1 MFSKGVY
8 VTTTEFGPYLCFP
21 LTKHSSFEAMLIH
34 SPLWEGDGLRRR
46 ASPRLLY
53 QSDGT
58 PETHTLKNTREKIP
72 AAQQAGTAQGCNPKG
87 QSRKLRGGRLQTVL
101 EVGAASCRRVLSLLR
116 TVLAK
121 DSSSPWACLLFPCC
135 WWFETTS
142 QVHQGNSSPSL
153 QSCSSA
159 KLLLMMLV
167 QDLKLY
173 DNKYLL

>member
-58 PETHTLKNTREKIP
+58 PETHTLKNTHEKIP
-72 AAQQAGTAQGCNPKG
+72 AAQQAETAQGWNPKG
-87 QSRKLRGGRLQTVL
+87 QSRKLRGGDCKQSLRLVQPATEEFYHSWEQSL
-101 EVGAASCRRVLSLLR
+101 QRIPLLR
-116 TVLAK
+116 GLVCSFLAAGGLRPLHK
-121 DSSSPWACLLFPCC
+121 CVRATLPPACSPVAQPNCC
-135 WWFETTS
+135 
-142 QVHQGNSSPSL
+142 
-153 QSCSSA
+153 
-159 KLLLMMLV
+159 
-167 QDLKLY
+167 
-173 DNKYLL
+173 